1 MKNQRVNLTKRVQT
15 DAGLRYCPVVQAANG
30 RIRPDWVVVGDGKEN
45 IRQERVTG
53 GAYYMEWREGG
64 KRKRLS
70 VGPDAAQAQA
80 RRLRKLSELNA
91 ISNGIAL
98 ADSEDAGTR
107 RLLDTAIAEFL
118 EETKLSKKPKT
129 FAAYSKTMAY
139 FRESCTKVYL
149 EDIDRMDML
158 RFAAFLKE
166 KKQAPRS
173 VWNKFN
179 NVMSFLKAN
188 GIRGIVNKNDWPKFT
203 QEEPEVYEKDDLD
216 KLFAACEPGERL
228 LFEFYLM
235 TGMREQEV
243 IYTTWND
250 VSFTRQT
257 VTVRWKPD
265 YGWTPKNFKEREI
278 PIPEKLV
285 KELKAAKLKAKTC
298 PLVFH
303 TSGCLPKFDAL
314 HILKATAKRAELNA
328 DAFWLHKFRSTFA
341 TWSLWAGVDLRT
353 VQNWMGHVDME
364 STMRYLKP
372 SRSQAVRDKVNQ
384 IFA

>member
-1 MKNQRVNLTKRVQT
+1 
-15 DAGLRYCPVVQAANG
+15 
-30 RIRPDWVVVGDGKEN
+30 
-45 IRQERVTG
+45 
-53 GAYYMEWREGG
+53 
-64 KRKRLS
+64 
-70 VGPDAAQAQA
+70 
-80 RRLRKLSELNA
+80 
-91 ISNGIAL
+91 
-98 ADSEDAGTR
+98 
-107 RLLDTAIAEFL
+107 
-118 EETKLSKKPKT
+118 
-129 FAAYSKTMAY
+129 
-139 FRESCTKVYL
+139 
-149 EDIDRMDML
+149 
-158 RFAAFLKE
+158 
-166 KKQAPRS
+166 
-173 VWNKFN
+173 
-179 NVMSFLKAN
+179 MSFLKAQ
-188 GIRGIVNKNDWPKFT
+188 GLRGIVQKNDWPKFV
-203 QEEPEVYEKDDLD
+203 QEEPEVYEKDDLA
-216 KLFAACEPGERL
+216 KLFAACDPGERL

-257 VTVRWKPD
+257 VTVRWKPE

-285 KELKAAKLKAKTC
+285 KELKAAKAKAKTC

-314 HILKATAKRAELNA
+314 HILKATAKRAGLNA

>member
-1 MKNQRVNLTKRVQT
+1 MSL
-15 DAGLRYCPVVQAANG
+15 NG
-30 RIRPDWVVVGDGKEN
+30 RVRPDVVIVDG
-45 IRQERVTG
+45 QEEKHPE
-53 GAYYMEWREGG
+53 GAYSIDWREGG
-64 KRKRLS
+64 KRRRLA
-70 VGPDAAQAQA
+70 VGKDAAQALA
-80 RRLRKLSELNA
+80 RRNRKEAELKA
-91 ISNGIAL
+91 VSQGITL
-98 ADSEDAGTR
+98 ADSEATGKG

-139 FRESCTKVYL
+139 FRESCSKVYL

-166 KKQAPRS
+166 KGQAPRTC
-173 VWNKFN
+173 WNKFN
-179 NVMSFLKAN
+179 NVMSFLKAY
-188 GIRGIVNKNDWPKFT
+188 GVRGIVGKNDWPKFV
-203 QEEPEVYEKDDLD
+203 QEEPEVYEKEDLD
-216 KLFAACEPGERL
+216 KLFAACDPGERL
-228 LFEFYLM
+228 LFQFYLM
-235 TGMREQEV
+235 TGLREQEV

-257 VTVRWKPD
+257 VTVRWKPE
-265 YGWTPKNFKEREI
+265 YGWTPKNFKEREV

-314 HILKATAKRAELNA
+314 HILKATAKRAGLNA
-328 DAFWLHKFRSTFA
+328 DAIWLHKFRSTFA

>member
-1 MKNQRVNLTKRVQT
+1 MNSSVNLTKRVLT
-15 DAGLRYCPVVQAANG
+15 PTGLRYCPVVMSLNG
-30 RIRPDWVVVGDGKEN
+30 RVRPDVVIVDGEE
-45 IRQERVTG
+45 ERHPE
-53 GAYYMEWREGG
+53 GAYSIDWREGG
-64 KRKRLS
+64 KRRRLA
-70 VGPDAAQAQA
+70 VGKDAAQALA
-80 RRLRKLSELNA
+80 RCKRKEAELKA
-91 ISNGIAL
+91 VSQGITL
-98 ADSEDAGTR
+98 ADSEGTGTG

-129 FAAYSKTMAY
+129 FAAYTKTMAY
-139 FRESCTKVYL
+139 FRESCKKVYI
-149 EDIDRMDML
+149 EDIERLDML
-158 RFAAFLKE
+158 RFAAYLKE
-166 KKQAPRS
+166 KGQAPRS

-179 NVMSFLKAN
+179 NVMSFLKAQ
-188 GIRGIVNKNDWPKFT
+188 GLRGIVQKNDWPKFV
-203 QEEPEVYEKDDLD
+203 QEEPEVYEKDDLA
-216 KLFAACEPGERL
+216 KLFAACDPGERL

-250 VSFTRQT
+250 GSFTRQT
-257 VTVRWKPD
+257 VTVRWKPE

-285 KELKAAKLKAKTC
+285 KELKAAKAKAKTC

-314 HILKATAKRAELNA
+314 HILKATAKRAGLNA

>member
-1 MKNQRVNLTKRVQT
+1 MNQSVNLTKRVLT
-15 DAGLRYCPVVQAANG
+15 PTGLRYCPVVMSLNG
-30 RIRPDWVVVGDGKEN
+30 RVRPDVVIVDG
-45 IRQERVTG
+45 QEEKHPE
-53 GAYYMEWREGG
+53 GAYSIDWREGG
-64 KRKRLS
+64 KRRRLA
-70 VGPDAAQAQA
+70 VGKDAAQALA
-80 RRLRKLSELNA
+80 RRNRKEAELKA
-91 ISNGIAL
+91 VSQGITL
-98 ADSEDAGTR
+98 ADSEATGKG

-139 FRESCTKVYL
+139 FRESCSKVYL

-158 RFAAFLKE
+158 RFAAFLNE

-203 QEEPEVYEKDDLD
+203 QEEPEVYEKEDLE